1 VGVISCRISAC
12 YFPLPLVP
20 SRRGRGKFTFYEFII
35 YDFFIFFD
43 ETEIFTGLSLPS
55 GWNGIDGAGFAEAF
69 SINPGAPQY
78 FFGKAN
84 FLKRGSDGFSENSG
98 RTT

>member
-35 YDFFIFFD
+35 EVIGKNGFDFPRYPL
-43 ETEIFTGLSLPS
+43 TM
-55 GWNGIDGAGFAEAF
+55 
-69 SINPGAPQY
+69 
-78 FFGKAN
+78 KA
-84 FLKRGSDGFSENSG
+84 D
-98 RTT
+98 